1 MIFGSPSERF
11 VNRELGV
18 LLDLQ
23 RKSNTLLTSVSISGL
38 LADLLETK
46 LSMVFRIPS
55 ITYKKTQKCTII
67 YKETIKPLYKK
78 LQMQNYI
85 KNSI

>member
-1 MIFGSPSERF
+1 MIFASPSERF

-55 ITYKKTQKCTII
+55 ITYKKPQKCKNI
-67 YKETIKPLYKK
+67 YKK
-78 LQMQNYI
+78 L
-85 KNSI
+85 